1 MANAIII
8 NAFALGLLD
17 GVISFV
23 GMRLAIVK
31 YQEGEN
37 MTKKIKNTKGFTLL
51 EVMTG
56 MVILAVGLLLLMP
69 MMVVSMQANDFARN
83 FTEASMLI
91 KEKMEELKNMS
102 IPVSGADSVGTV
114 SRVWTVTDATAN
126 LKKLVVN
133 INWTDRDG
141 RPRSN
146 SMMSYMMVD

>member
-1 MANAIII
+1 MMKI
-8 NAFALGLLD
+8 
-17 GVISFV
+17 
-23 GMRLAIVK
+23 
-31 YQEGEN
+31 
-37 MTKKIKNTKGFTLL
+37 TKNKKGFTLL
-51 EVMTG
+51 EVMVG
-56 MVILAVGLLLLMP
+56 MVILAVGMLMLLP

-102 IPVSGADSVGTV
+102 LPISGADSVGSV

-141 RPRSN
+141 HPRSN
-146 SMMSYMMVD
+146 SMMSYMMVE